1 MNLFTLSPLLLIIT
15 STGVWA
21 QSAQRGGTQIHGNTE
36 INVKADNMTAVA
48 IGENNVVKN
57 RVGVVQESK
66 RGDTKITAS
75 VKSVT
80 NVATG
85 RNRKSC
91 VNIGSIVSDECK

>member
-1 MNLFTLSPLLLIIT
+1 MKQFALGQICLAFIAT
-15 STGVWA
+15 SAFA
-21 QSAQRGGTQIHGNTE
+21 QNAQRGGTQIHGNTD
-36 INVKADNMTAVA
+36 INVRAENMTAVA

-66 RGDTKITAS
+66 RGNTKITAD

>member
-1 MNLFTLSPLLLIIT
+1 MKLLVLSPVLLGLI
-15 STGVWA
+15 SVGVFA
-21 QSAQRGGTQIHGNTE
+21 QNSQRGGTQIHGNTE
-36 INVKADNMTAVA
+36 INVRAENMTAVA

-66 RGDTKITAS
+66 RGNTKITAD